1 VSWRPTA
8 TRAVLEQRA
17 TLLARARQF
26 FADGGVLEVDTPMV
40 VNAPVTDVHIHS
52 ARVDLGAPVAASG
65 SPPTSGAPSPAAGA
79 AASQPATVPAA
90 GSALPQPATTSRPF
104 FLHTSPEY
112 AMKRLLAAGSG
123 DIYQI
128 CHVVRGFER
137 GRLHNAEFTL
147 IEWYRLG
154 FTLDDLMSEVDALV
168 RALLGPVAT
177 GHASERITY
186 REAFVREL
194 GLDPF
199 TASLGELREA
209 ARKLGF
215 ADTGPAGSAAPG
227 NAAGSVGASRSAAA
241 VPTATAAPHRDELL
255 DLLMGAAVGPRL
267 GANALTFVHGY
278 PATQAALARL
288 DPQDPRAALR
298 FELYCEG
305 VELANGFNELASA
318 AEQRARFNQD
328 NAERH
333 RAGLPAFPPDEL
345 LLAALEA
352 GLPECSGVA
361 LGFDRTLM
369 LATGAM
375 TIDEVLPFPTERA

>member
-1 VSWRPTA
+1 MSGTWRPTA
-8 TRAVLEQRA
+8 ARAMLEQRA
-17 TLLARARQF
+17 VLLARARRF

-52 ARVDLGAPVAASG
+52 ARVDLG
-65 SPPTSGAPSPAAGA
+65 PAATQ
-79 AASQPATVPAA
+79 SY
-90 GSALPQPATTSRPF
+90 

-147 IEWYRLG
+147 IEWYRIG
-154 FTLDDLMSEVDALV
+154 FTLDDLMNEVDALV

-177 GHASERITY
+177 DHASERISY
-186 REAFVREL
+186 REAFLREL
-194 GLDPF
+194 QLDPF
-199 TASLGELREA
+199 TASVKELQQA
-209 ARKLGF
+209 AQKLGF
-215 ADTGPAGSAAPG
+215 AASDAA
-227 NAAGSVGASRSAAA
+227 
-241 VPTATAAPHRDELL
+241 RDELL
-255 DLLMGAAVGPRL
+255 ELLMGAAVGPRL
-267 GANALTFVHGY
+267 GNKTLTFVHGY

-288 DPQDPRAALR
+288 DPHDPQVALR
-298 FELYCEG
+298 FELYCDG

-318 AEQRARFNQD
+318 NEQRARFKSD
-328 NAERH
+328 IAER
-333 RAGLPAFPPDEL
+333 RRVGLPIFDPDTF
-345 LLAALEA
+345 LLAALEY

-369 LATGAM
+369 LATGAK
-375 TIDEVLPFPTERA
+375 TIDAVLAFPTETA